1 MRRLDSV
8 AVFSRF
14 AGKQAFGE
22 VLRRHINWSAN
33 YIDRGG
39 DLRGT
44 GMQKEELKE
53 VIEELRS
60 MTEAYSLDAYD
71 QEGEQN
77 DGV

>member
-1 MRRLDSV
+1 MRRPESV

-22 VLRRHINWSAN
+22 VLRQHISWSAN

-53 VIEELRS
+53 VIEELKLVA
-60 MTEAYSLDAYD
+60 EAYTLDAYD
-71 QEGEQN
+71 EEVGQN